1 MCLYQSKKI
10 EKEDFKGILCYKV
23 LYLLSDGSLHSP
35 FYDYEWELG
44 KTKCIEGK
52 WELPGVFSKNPNEV
66 VELSMR
72 VSGNIDNFAFHTFKN
87 LKDAVCLA
95 EDRYIAPV
103 VRDGAVKSTKAVVAE
118 CLIPS
123 DTEYVFEGSAP
134 CVSHYVEGYAS
145 QSLTIIRIMSP
156 EEYTVS
162 PEEE

>member
-44 KTKCIEGK
+44 KTERIENG
-52 WELPGVFSKNPNEV
+52 WEIPGFVSMKPKEV
-66 VELSMR
+66 LAANIKVH
-72 VSGNIDNFAFHTFKN
+72 GNITNFAFHTFKN
-87 LKDAVCLA
+87 LKDAVYLA
-95 EDRYIAPV
+95 EDCYIAPV
-103 VRDGAVKSTKAVVAE
+103 VRDGEVKTTKAVVAE

-123 DTEYVFEGSAP
+123 DTEYVFEGTAP
-134 CVSHYVEGYAS
+134 CVSHYAEGYAS